1 MTDDDR
7 LFTIGELACQA
18 GKTPRALRLYE
29 QLGLLEPRGRSDGGF
44 RLYGRES
51 LVRLQWIQQLTD
63 LGLPLNE
70 IQALLDRVNA
80 APTGGDAMAEAR
92 TRFRE
97 RLAEVEAQIVRL
109 ATLRD
114 GLRASLAY
122 LEKCDGCTQTALPKC
137 CGGCSRHDG
146 EHAPDLV
153 VGMRACPDGSRIALS
168 SKREHES

>member
-1 MTDDDR
+1 MSDDDR

-29 QLGLLEPRGRSDGGF
+29 ELGLLEPRGRTDGGF
-44 RLYGRES
+44 RLYGCES
-51 LVRLQWIQQLTD
+51 LVRLQWIQQLSD

-70 IQALLDRVNA
+70 IQGLLMRVKA

-92 TRFRE
+92 AGFRD
-97 RLAEVEAQIVRL
+97 RLAEVEGQIARL
-109 ATLRD
+109 CALRE

-122 LEKCDGCTQTALPKC
+122 LEKCDGCMQTALPRC
-137 CGGCSRHDG
+137 CGGCTRHEG

-168 SKREHES
+168 SKREQET